1 MVAPLCRGGGPEV
14 VSAASLTGSA
24 EMPEFCQSAPACRVN
39 LGCMATLSLSVLK
52 QSVSFSLGCRLIRG
66 NLSTGWLPR
75 IQLTAAPLQF
85 ETQGGPFHR
94 AMEGPARC
102 NAPR

>member
-1 MVAPLCRGGGPEV
+1 MLNLGIPT
-14 VSAASLTGSA
+14 SAAEIVPISVFALVKIPTVTLRGS
-24 EMPEFCQSAPACRVN
+24 SSR
-39 LGCMATLSLSVLK
+39 LSVLK